1 MPSPSKPQ
9 QSRVH
14 QEEHNFIII
23 IESTRKKSLAY
34 RPSLPQKIPKSGLY
48 WKKKLPFECIKK
60 AARSIYSLALF
71 LSRTIGQFHI
81 GTIYYLHTYISIHIS
96 TYIKKRKSFKKFKI
110 ETSTLKGSPTKG
122 QRWVG
127 DYFFNT
133 HFFAL
138 QKKGRV

>member
-34 RPSLPQKIPKSGLY
+34 RPLLPQKIPKSGLY
-48 WKKKLPFECIKK
+48 WKKNSLLNALKK
-60 AARSIYSLALF
+60 AA

-96 TYIKKRKSFKKFKI
+96 TYIKKRKSFEKFKI